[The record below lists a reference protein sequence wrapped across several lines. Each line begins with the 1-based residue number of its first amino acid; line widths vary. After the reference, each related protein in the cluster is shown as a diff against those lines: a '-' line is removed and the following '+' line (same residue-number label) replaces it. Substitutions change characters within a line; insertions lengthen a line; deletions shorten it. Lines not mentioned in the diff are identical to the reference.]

1 MCVCLVNSLA
11 GTPVSDPEGTFPD
24 LTFPDRRK
32 QRTSNGANSEDEVS
46 LMGSPYMTRRRIGS
60 FNGQNG
66 DPNSQSMERSPDIT
80 PNGSLRRR
88 RSSRVLS
95 EEDEGNLMEFLRAS
109 GHDNATRERGKGG
122 GWGSLDRSWARRAR
136 GSGPRKRPA
145 LLGAELLYSAENRER
160 PSSPSPLAST
170 EEKVQQ
176 TPEVEPEEKSAKPRE
191 WRQKI
196 ESWLRDSESDQV
208 STRRSGNRRSLE
220 MDSGNV
226 SKINL
231 YFRNL

>member
-1 MCVCLVNSLA
+1 MNSLA

-46 LMGSPYMTRRRIGS
+46 LLGSPYVTRRRIGS

-66 DPNSQSMERSPDIT
+66 DPNNVERSPDIT

-145 LLGAELLYSAENRER
+145 LLGAELYYSADRER
-160 PSSPSPLAST
+160 PSSPSPLVN
-170 EEKVQQ
+170 EEKPTQ
-176 TPEVEPEEKSAKPRE
+176 EVEEEKPTRPRE

-196 ESWLRDSESDQV
+196 ESWLRDSETDQV
-208 STRRSGNRRSLE
+208 TTRRNRRSLE
-220 MDSGNV
+220 MDSGIL
-226 SKINL
+226 K
-231 YFRNL
+231 

>member
-1 MCVCLVNSLA
+1 MNSLA

-24 LTFPDRRK
+24 ISFTQGRK
-32 QRTSNGANSEDEVS
+32 PTRSGTNGTTSEDELS
-46 LMGSPYMTRRRIGS
+46 LMGSPYVTRRRIGS
-60 FNGQNG
+60 FNGQNNG
-66 DPNSQSMERSPDIT
+66 DSNNQSVERSPDIT

-95 EEDEGNLMEFLRAS
+95 EEDEGNLMDFLRAS

-145 LLGAELLYSAENRER
+145 LLGAELLVSADSRER
-160 PSSPSPLAST
+160 PSSPSPLAAPEGPKSL
-170 EEKVQQ
+170 QQ
-176 TPEVEPEEKSAKPRE
+176 TPEIDDDKPRPRE

-196 ESWLRDSESDQV
+196 ESWLRDSENDV
-208 STRRSGNRRSLE
+208 TTRRNRRSLE
-220 MDSGNV
+220 MDSG
-226 SKINL
+226 KRFIF
-231 YFRNL
+231 YFLFT